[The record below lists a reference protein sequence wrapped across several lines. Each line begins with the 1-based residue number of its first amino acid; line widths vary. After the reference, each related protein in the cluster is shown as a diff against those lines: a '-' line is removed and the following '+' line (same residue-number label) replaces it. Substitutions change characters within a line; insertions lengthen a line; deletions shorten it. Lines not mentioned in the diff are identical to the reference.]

1 MVEKYYHLKMPE
13 LVLWGRLMEET
24 TETTAVQAKAPSRRP
39 LAI

>member
-13 LVLWGRLMEET
+13 LVLWGGLEET